1 MLERK
6 VSAYLNK
13 RVKECGGEIRRVSW
27 IGRRNAPDKL
37 VMLPGA
43 HAYVEEKRTGK
54 DAEAAQ
60 KREHHRMAR
69 AGMRVRVI
77 DSVEDVDRLLG
88 TLQYCAA
95 QKRLFEDIKPQ
106 LKQDTYYGAGAG
118 SEAGFRW

>member
-13 RVKECGGEIRRVSW
+13 RVKELGGEIRRVQW

-43 HAYVEEKRTGK
+43 HAYVEEKRTGA

-60 KREHHRMAR
+60 KREHQRMAK
-69 AGMRVRVI
+69 AGMWVRVV
-77 DSVEDVDRLLG
+77 DSVEDVDRLLSR
-88 TLQYCAA
+88 LAA
-95 QKRLFEDIKPQ
+95 ETELAARPSRV
-106 LKQDTYYGAGAG
+106 G
-118 SEAGFRW
+118 SW